1 MKNNH
6 YVQVLMMAGAA
17 LVLLT
22 APSMAMEKEHGP
34 GPGPKKGGE
43 EQMKHEQARWQ
54 EEENSLGLSEEQ
66 RAKMK
71 TVREQAKEKQDAFR
85 TQLKAKHEA
94 LGQELDAQKPDRAKA
109 EAIVMELGALEQQ
122 MGLDRVDMIFQ
133 IRAILTPEQY
143 QKLQALHE
151 KRRAEMKQQQ
161 QAGKKP
167 EGRREH
173 TEAK

>member
-22 APSMAMEKEHGP
+22 APSLAMEKEHGP
-34 GPGPKKGGE
+34 GAGPMGGGD
-43 EQMKHEQARWQ
+43 QMKQEKGRWQ
-54 EEENSLGLSEEQ
+54 EEEKSLGLNEEQ

-71 TVREQAKEKQDAFR
+71 TVREEAKAKGEALR
-85 TQLKAKHEA
+85 NQLKAKHEA

-109 EAIVMELGALEQQ
+109 EAIVKELGALEQQ

-161 QAGKKP
+161 QAGKKS
-167 EGRREH
+167 EGRHERAEV
-173 TEAK
+173 K

>member
-34 GPGPKKGGE
+34 GPGPKGGQ

-71 TVREQAKEKQDAFR
+71 TVREEAKAKGEALR
-85 TQLKAKHEA
+85 SQLKVKHEA

-109 EAIVMELGALEQQ
+109 EAIVKELGALEQQ